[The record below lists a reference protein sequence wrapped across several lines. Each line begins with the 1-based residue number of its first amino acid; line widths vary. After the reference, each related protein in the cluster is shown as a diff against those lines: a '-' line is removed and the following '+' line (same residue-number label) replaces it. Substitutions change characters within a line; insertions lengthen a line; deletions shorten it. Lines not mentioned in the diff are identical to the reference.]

1 MGVHVVSSADLGS
14 GSDGGGQVIPEPV
27 QKKTWASV
35 VTSNQK
41 ASVKLSGF
49 IGIVECAFIYEPLTD
64 NEFDKEAASRALAF
78 DLACFMQLDL
88 GQLQVR
94 NEFSWH
100 GCPEKDPSAVHLD
113 VLDAE
118 ILGINMA
125 IGIIGCIG
133 KPMIRDGQGI
143 NVYVRRSLRDVFW
156 KVPTFSLGVKV
167 FSVTGDLL
175 LSLPFILLPSFGFS
189 NLYDLGHLHGYMGFY
204 FVPWHGLLSL
214 TSHVHILARNARTS
228 I

>member
-118 ILGINMA
+118 TRNA
-125 IGIIGCIG
+125 IGLVAPAIVAGLGALTYTLDTLVLVIGASGFATAAATTTIG
-133 KPMIRDGQGI
+133 TVVG
-143 NVYVRRSLRDVFW
+143 
-156 KVPTFSLGVKV
+156 
-167 FSVTGDLL
+167 
-175 LSLPFILLPSFGFS
+175 SF
-189 NLYDLGHLHGYMGFY
+189 
-204 FVPWHGLLSL
+204 
-214 TSHVHILARNARTS
+214 R
-228 I
+228 

>member
-100 GCPEKDPSAVHLD
+100 GCPEKDPSVVHLD
-113 VLDAE
+113 VLDTE
-118 ILGINMA
+118 ILGINMTV
-125 IGIIGCIG
+125 GINGCIG
-133 KPMIRDGQGI
+133 KSMIRDGQGI
-143 NVYVRRSLRDVFW
+143 NVYVRHSLRDVFW
-156 KVPTFSLGVKV
+156 KVPTFSLGVK
-167 FSVTGDLL
+167 T
-175 LSLPFILLPSFGFS
+175 
-189 NLYDLGHLHGYMGFY
+189 
-204 FVPWHGLLSL
+204 
-214 TSHVHILARNARTS
+214 RNAIGLVAPAIVAGLGALTYTLDTLVLVIGASGFATAAATTTIGTVVGSFR
-228 I
+228 

>member
-1 MGVHVVSSADLGS
+1 
-14 GSDGGGQVIPEPV
+14 
-27 QKKTWASV
+27 
-35 VTSNQK
+35 
-41 ASVKLSGF
+41 
-49 IGIVECAFIYEPLTD
+49 
-64 NEFDKEAASRALAF
+64 
-78 DLACFMQLDL
+78 MQLDL

-125 IGIIGCIG
+125 VGINGCIG

-143 NVYVRRSLRDVFW
+143 NVNVRRSLRDVFR

-167 FSVTGDLL
+167 IFVTGDLL
-175 LSLPFILLPSFGFS
+175 LIFPFFLLPSFGFS

-204 FVPWHGLLSL
+204 FVPWDGLLSS
-214 TSHVHILARNARTS
+214 TSHVHISKKCKNINLNSLTPTFILTFTCILS
-228 I
+228 LDV